1 MRIEKW
7 NSAGTRINYVLTQ
20 SGPHFVDASTATV
33 TVSSASASEG
43 DKITFT
49 ATLDN
54 AVVGGLTAT
63 PTYTNGSGNDKA
75 SASDYTTN
83 TNALTFTG
91 TAGETKTFTVQTT
104 EDEIDEADETFTVGL
119 TISNASSRVTAS
131 AGTGTINNDDRPTL
145 TVNDASVNEGGTMTF
160 TATLDKATGDDFAV
174 TPTYTNGTAAA
185 TDYTANTNAVTFA
198 GTAGETKTFT
208 VQTTQDDVMES
219 NETFTVGLTVS
230 EDLSRPRSMELLL
243 DTTDTGT
250 GTINN
255 DDNAAVTISDASV
268 DEGGTMTFTIA
279 LDKAVSSGFT
289 VTPTYTNGTG
299 NDKASATDYT
309 ANTASLSFSG
319 TANETKTFTVQTTQD
334 ATAEQTE
341 TFTVGLTLSGTSL
354 GVDVTDTGIGTIND
368 DDAAKVTVSN
378 ASATEGESMTFT
390 LTLDEAASGGFTVNP
405 TFTDGTATGKS
416 GTGKDFQRRI
426 KVNGN
431 YVTDITFTGTAGETK
446 TFTVGTK
453 EDDVVEHDETFT
465 VGLRHTLDSANKTVN
480 LSAVGTGTITNDDEA
495 LVTFNN
501 LIRPG
506 IYEGDK
512 GTFTATL
519 DKAVQ
524 GGFKATPN
532 FSKGALDKDAA
543 KLGVDYTGDATVLT
557 FAGTAGETK
566 TVTVTTIEDDDVEA
580 KGEPFTVW
588 LAFTDAP
595 SGVRN
600 AKAGGSG
607 IIWDDDRAKVTVN
620 DASTTEGST
629 MTFTV
634 TLNKTVSSA
643 FTVTPNFTNGTAAS
657 TDYTANTTALT
668 FTGTANETKT
678 FTVAT
683 TQDDVT
689 ESDETFTV
697 GLTVPG
703 DSSVIATDKGTGT
716 ITNDDTAT
724 LTVND
729 ASADEGES
737 MTFTATLDKKV
748 QGGLTVTP
756 TYTDGT
762 ASATDYTANTT
773 AITFTGTA
781 NETKTFTVATT
792 EDTDVESD
800 ETFTVGL
807 ATSNAPAD
815 VTATDTGTGTIN
827 DDDTARLTVEDVSA
841 AEGDELIFLVTLDK
855 AAGGSFNVALHYTN
869 GTASAT
875 DYTANTTARTFT
887 GAAGEVRNFTVQTT
901 EDAVLEPNE
910 TFTVGLTVTGASNLI
925 ATDTATGTIN
935 NDDNPALT
943 ISDASA
949 AEGSAM
955 TFTVTLDHPV
965 AGGFTA
971 TPTYT
976 NGEGVKYAST
986 SDYTANTTALTFS
999 GTANESKTFTVQTTQ
1014 DALVENDEIFT
1025 VGLTASKSGVTATD
1039 TAIGTIQDNDS
1050 ARVTVEDANANEGDD
1065 ITFTVT
1071 LDQAVSGGFK
1081 IGYSLFNITTTT
1093 SNKNGKYD
1101 KRDFVRGSQESRK
1114 LTFAGTKGETQNFK
1128 VKTKEDGVV
1137 EHDETFRVQLALS
1150 EENKDVAV
1158 NDDDEAI
1165 GTIKNDDTA
1174 KVQLNSFIQINVD
1187 AINEGDNATFTA
1199 TLSDSVQGS
1208 FTVTPRFS
1216 NQGSA
1221 DAAKPGEDY
1230 TGTTTPLTFAG
1241 TKGEQKT
1248 IAVSTIEDG
1257 DVERHEPFKVALYN
1271 STAPAGVSIS
1281 FQDQGGNGII
1291 KNDDHPTVTVSDAS
1305 ASEGDAISFTVTLD
1319 KATKDDFTVTP
1330 TYTNGTA
1337 ASTDYT
1343 ANTTALSFTKG
1354 TAGTNQDLH
1363 GSDY

>member
-1 MRIEKW
+1 MAVSGTTHSVTATSTATGTITNDDSATLTIVGGSATEGKSIPFTVTLDKAVAGGLTVTPTFTDGTATKGTDYTAPTTALDFEGTAGESVIFTVPTTDDSDVEANETFTVGLSVSGTTHDVTATSTATGTITNDDSATVTIADASADEGDAISFTVTLDKAVPDGLTVTPDFTDGTATEGTDYTENTAALTFTGTAGETQTFTISTSEDEDIEDDETFTVGLAVSGTTHSVTATSTATGTITNDDSAKVTATINNDDSAKGQIAEDDDSGLTITFDDANTKTDEVSSQSTRIGGIEEVIEGSSKKVTVSYSRPPARFGAIPPIHVKVSILRPSYGKNRVNSADFSVSPGKVKLENNSSAQWTITAIADNVVEPDREVSLMRIEKW

-378 ASATEGESMTFT
+378 ASASEGESMTFT

-620 DASTTEGST
+620 DASATEGST

-634 TLNKTVSSA
+634 TLTKTVSST

-657 TDYTANTTALT
+657 TDYTANTTALS

-703 DSSVIATDKGTGT
+703 DSGVIATDKGTGT

-773 AITFTGTA
+773 ALTFTGT
-781 NETKTFTVATT
+781 
-792 EDTDVESD
+792 
-800 ETFTVGL
+800 GQ
-807 ATSNAPAD
+807 
-815 VTATDTGTGTIN
+815 
-827 DDDTARLTVEDVSA
+827 R
-841 AEGDELIFLVTLDK
+841 
-855 AAGGSFNVALHYTN
+855 
-869 GTASAT
+869 
-875 DYTANTTARTFT
+875 
-887 GAAGEVRNFTVQTT
+887 
-901 EDAVLEPNE
+901 
-910 TFTVGLTVTGASNLI
+910 
-925 ATDTATGTIN
+925 
-935 NDDNPALT
+935 
-943 ISDASA
+943 
-949 AEGSAM
+949 
-955 TFTVTLDHPV
+955 
-965 AGGFTA
+965 
-971 TPTYT
+971 
-976 NGEGVKYAST
+976 
-986 SDYTANTTALTFS
+986 
-999 GTANESKTFTVQTTQ
+999 
-1014 DALVENDEIFT
+1014 
-1025 VGLTASKSGVTATD
+1025 
-1039 TAIGTIQDNDS
+1039 
-1050 ARVTVEDANANEGDD
+1050 
-1065 ITFTVT
+1065 
-1071 LDQAVSGGFK
+1071 
-1081 IGYSLFNITTTT
+1081 
-1093 SNKNGKYD
+1093 
-1101 KRDFVRGSQESRK
+1101 
-1114 LTFAGTKGETQNFK
+1114 
-1128 VKTKEDGVV
+1128 
-1137 EHDETFRVQLALS
+1137 
-1150 EENKDVAV
+1150 
-1158 NDDDEAI
+1158 
-1165 GTIKNDDTA
+1165 
-1174 KVQLNSFIQINVD
+1174 
-1187 AINEGDNATFTA
+1187 
-1199 TLSDSVQGS
+1199 
-1208 FTVTPRFS
+1208 
-1216 NQGSA
+1216 
-1221 DAAKPGEDY
+1221 
-1230 TGTTTPLTFAG
+1230 
-1241 TKGEQKT
+1241 
-1248 IAVSTIEDG
+1248 
-1257 DVERHEPFKVALYN
+1257 
-1271 STAPAGVSIS
+1271 
-1281 FQDQGGNGII
+1281 
-1291 KNDDHPTVTVSDAS
+1291 
-1305 ASEGDAISFTVTLD
+1305 
-1319 KATKDDFTVTP
+1319 
-1330 TYTNGTA
+1330 
-1337 ASTDYT
+1337 
-1343 ANTTALSFTKG
+1343 
-1354 TAGTNQDLH
+1354 NQDFYRCDH
-1363 GSDY
+1363 